1 MKLIAQILLVLA
13 VATSNGSTAHAQTV
27 IEGYATAHDGDDLI
41 IEGTRVRLHG
51 IDAFERSQ
59 TCTRDDGTKWPC
71 GEEAKR
77 VLGELVTGKGVRCVR
92 VQWTRSNGR
101 PVMHCHADALDLNE
115 EMVRRGL
122 ALDCPRY
129 SKGRHKAIEEEAKKN
144 RQGMWSGSFVAP
156 WVSKGKRY
164 CCSLRYLRDFC

>member
-1 MKLIAQILLVLA
+1 MVRVAIALLLFVLLPS
-13 VATSNGSTAHAQTV
+13 VAQAQKV

-77 VLGELVTGKGVRCVR
+77 VLGELISGKGVRCVR
-92 VQWTRSNGR
+92 AQWRRSNGR
-101 PVMHCHADALDLNE
+101 PVMRCHADAMDLNA

-122 ALDCPRY
+122 ALDCPRF
-129 SKGRHKAIEEEAKKN
+129 SKGRHKAIEDEAKKN
-144 RQGMWSGSFVAP
+144 RQGAWDGSFVAP

-164 CCSLRYLRDFC
+164 CCSARYPRDFC